1 MNAPALR
8 VRSIGEILDAAF
20 QLYRAHMVPMVT
32 ATGMF
37 ILPIL
42 LLQAVVPEEF
52 LGVVDRVS
60 NIFFMAASAAVV
72 LIASEGYMGRQ
83 LDGVTAVKQVNG
95 RFLSVWG
102 AAIIQGLM
110 IGIGFILLV
119 IPGLIAAAWTFG
131 MQQAVMIEGRKA
143 NDSFERSR
151 DLARGHLMHVLLTA
165 VMTLV
170 ITFVA
175 VLGVMVVLGYVFTG
189 TRALAL
195 VSTMVLILLNPLAAV
210 VNTVLYYD
218 LRIRKEGY
226 DVEVYAERMG
236 EGVPVAG

>member
-1 MNAPALR
+1 MHSPALR
-8 VRSIGEILDAAF
+8 VRSVGEILDAAF
-20 QLYRAHMVPMVT
+20 QLYRAHMTSIIT
-32 ATGMF
+32 ATGLML
-37 ILPIL
+37 LPVL
-42 LLQAVVPEEF
+42 LLQMVVPEEL
-52 LGVVDRVS
+52 LGVVDRAS
-60 NIFFMAASAAVV
+60 NIFFIVASAAVV

-83 LDGVTAVKQVNG
+83 MDGVTAVKRVNG

-102 AAIIQGLM
+102 AAIIQGFL
-110 IGIGFILLV
+110 IGIGFLLLV

-151 DLARGHLMHVLLTA
+151 DLARGNLMHVLLTA

-175 VLGVMVVLGYVFTG
+175 VIGVMVVLGSVFTG
-189 TRALAL
+189 TRSLNI
-195 VSTMVLILLNPLAAV
+195 VSTLVMILLNPLAAV

-226 DVEVYAERMG
+226 DVEVYAERMDA
-236 EGVPVAG
+236 GVPVLG